1 MKEFEFIE
9 IIKKTLSDS
18 SFIGDDTAFWEGLAI
33 TQDTLIEDI
42 HFRRSTISAYDL
54 GQKAIAVNFS
64 DLAAAGAEPK
74 CVLVS
79 LSLSKEVDSNFVKEF
94 YEGINLVCKAHNAV
108 VVGGDITGSDS
119 IAITVTAIGK
129 AEKQIKRSSA
139 QVGDIVFVTGE
150 HGNSRA
156 GLEILERN
164 LPRKEKFL
172 KAHNTPVPKI
182 KEGLA
187 ISHNCENPA
196 LMDTSDGLAD
206 ALYKIATA
214 SNVSIEVDFDKVPQD
229 DKIQNKYW
237 VLFGG
242 EDYELLGTARPDD
255 FEKLKSQIE
264 LYPIGK
270 VVSRSVVPVTIQ
282 KDQKTLKL
290 DKQTFE
296 SLSFDHFGGR
306 KQ

>member
-42 HFRRSTISAYDL
+42 HFRRKTISAFEL

-64 DLAAAGAEPK
+64 DLAAAGADPK
-74 CVLVS
+74 CVLIS
-79 LSLSKEVDSNFVKEF
+79 LSLSKDANAEFVKEF
-94 YEGINLVCKAHNAV
+94 YDGINLVCKVHGAI
-108 VVGGDITGSDS
+108 VVGGDITGNDK
-119 IAITVTAIGK
+119 ITITVTAIGK
-129 AEKQIKRSSA
+129 ADKQIKRNSA
-139 QVGDIVFVTGE
+139 KIGDIIFVTGE

-172 KAHNTPVPKI
+172 KAHKTPSPRI
-182 KEGLA
+182 KEGLV
-187 ISHNCENPA
+187 ISQACDNPA

-214 SNVSIEVDFDKVPQD
+214 SNVSIEVDFEKVPQD
-229 DKIQNKYW
+229 EKIQNKYW

-242 EDYELLGTARPDD
+242 EDYELLGSVRPDD
-255 FEKLKSQIE
+255 FEQLKSQIE
-264 LYPIGK
+264 VYAIGK
-270 VVSRSVVPVTIQ
+270 VVPKTGVPVIIQ
-282 KDQKTLKL
+282 KDDKTLKL

-296 SLSFDHFGGR
+296 SLSFDHFGGNR
-306 KQ
+306 K